1 MAFHLPH
8 VIVFFTILTMIPLF
22 GVITTMLVFVV
33 KVGVAAWLPF
43 TFTMLTALLIF
54 VDGRLIGI
62 CKFLP
67 NKVQVD
73 VGRYELCWRDVG
85 ETAIV
90 KDILHLIVT
99 GLGLHAMSQMWLWIG
114 PRGVSELRVAVS
126 RRWENH
132 MVHKVARWLIVVH
145 VIMLDDGSI

>member
-1 MAFHLPH
+1 MAFHLLH

-22 GVITTMLVFVV
+22 RVITTMLAFVA

-43 TFTMLTALLIF
+43 AFALLTALLFF

-62 CKFLP
+62 CKFLLYQ
-67 NKVQVD
+67 VQVD
-73 VGRYELCWRDVG
+73 VGRYELCWRNVG

-90 KDILHLIVT
+90 KDILRLIVT
-99 GLGLHAMSQMWLWIG
+99 GLGLHAMSQLWLWTG
-114 PRGVSELRVAVS
+114 PRWVSELRVAVS
-126 RRWENH
+126 RRCENH
-132 MVHKVARWLIVVH
+132 MVHKVARWMIVFH